1 MNQISPEDQARV
13 DAIETALLARW
24 PENRIAPTLE
34 RIQALVDALGSPQLS
49 YPTIHIGGTNGK
61 TTTSRMVDSLLF
73 SMGLRTG
80 RFTSPHLETYR
91 ERIAINGEP
100 IEPKELI
107 FAYNDIAAYFDFIDS
122 KFDNPVS
129 FFEAVTAL
137 AFAAFAEH
145 PIDIGIIEVGMG
157 GEWDATN
164 VVQADVSVITPIG
177 LDHMEYLGDT
187 LVEIASTK
195 AGIIKEGGFAVLSQQ
210 EPEVAVELLRKAAEV
225 GADVA
230 REGLEY
236 SVLSRAVAIGGQLVT
251 IQGLKGVYDE
261 IFIPLHGKH
270 QASNAAAALVAVEV
284 FFGENDLDIDAVR
297 EGFAQVKSPGRC
309 EVFHRDPT
317 IILDAA
323 HNPHGSIA
331 LVETIESEFT
341 FDEIIGVVGVMGD
354 KDARGILVNIEKFM
368 DSIIVTKNSSHRAL
382 DVSDLEAL
390 AIEIF
395 GPDRVYSSPHLDAAL
410 EKALQDSVRPLSD
423 ESLGI
428 VVTGSVVTVGE
439 ARTYIKSKFAGK
451 AEKAERKVG
460 DK

>member
-1 MNQISPEDQARV
+1 MMKKISAEDQERV
-13 DAIETALLARW
+13 DAIEAALLARW

-61 TTTSRMVDSLLF
+61 TTTSRMIDSLLF

-100 IEPKELI
+100 IDPKELI
-107 FAYNDIAAYFDFIDS
+107 FTYNDIAAYFDFIDS

-164 VVQADVSVITPIG
+164 VIKADVSVITPIG
-177 LDHMEYLGDT
+177 LDHMEYLGNT

-195 AGIIKEGGFAVLSQQ
+195 AGIIKEGGFAVLAQQ

-236 SVLSRAVAIGGQLVT
+236 SVLSRAVAIGGQLLT

-270 QASNAAAALVAVEV
+270 QASNAAAALVAVEI
-284 FFGENDLDIDAVR
+284 FFGENELDIDAVR
-297 EGFAQVKSPGRC
+297 EGFAQVRSPGRC
-309 EVFHRDPT
+309 EVIHRDPT

-354 KDARGILVNIEKFM
+354 KDVRGILVNFEKFM
-368 DSIIVTKNSSHRAL
+368 DSIIVTKNSSSRSME
-382 DVSDLEAL
+382 VSDLANL

-395 GPDRVYSSPHLDAAL
+395 GADRVFSAPTL
-410 EKALQDSVRPLSD
+410 ESAIKKAIKDLVRPLSD
-423 ESLGI
+423 DTLGI
-428 VVTGSVVTVGE
+428 VITGSVVTVGE
-439 ARTYIKSKFAGK
+439 ARTYIKDNF
-451 AEKAERKVG
+451 AEKDAGER
-460 DK
+460 

>member
-1 MNQISPEDQARV
+1 
-13 DAIETALLARW
+13 
-24 PENRIAPTLE
+24 
-34 RIQALVDALGSPQLS
+34 
-49 YPTIHIGGTNGK
+49 
-61 TTTSRMVDSLLF
+61 
-73 SMGLRTG
+73 MGLRTG

-100 IEPKELI
+100 IDPKDLI
-107 FAYNDIAAYFDFIDS
+107 FTYNDIAAYFDFIDS

-164 VVQADVSVITPIG
+164 VVKADVSIITPIG
-177 LDHMEYLGDT
+177 LDHMEYLGNT
-187 LVEIASTK
+187 LTEIASTK

-230 REGLEY
+230 REGVEY
-236 SVLSRAVAIGGQLVT
+236 SVIARAVAIGGQLLT

-284 FFGENDLDIDAVR
+284 FFGENELDIDAVR

-309 EVFHRDPT
+309 EVIHRDPT

-323 HNPHGSIA
+323 HNPHGSVA
-331 LVETIESEFT
+331 LHQTLDSEFT

-354 KDARGILVNIEKFM
+354 KDARGILVNFEKFM
-368 DSIIVTKNSSHRAL
+368 DSIIVTKNSSHRAM
-382 DVSDLEAL
+382 DVSDLEKL
-390 AIEIF
+390 SIEIF
-395 GPDRVYSSPHLDAAL
+395 GADRVHSAPNLEAAI
-410 EKALQDSVRPLSD
+410 EKALKDSIRPLSD

-439 ARTYIKSKFAGK
+439 ARTYVKNKFLKKETG
-451 AEKAERKVG
+451 EK
-460 DK
+460 

>member
-1 MNQISPEDQARV
+1 MKKISAEDQERV
-13 DAIETALLARW
+13 DAIEAALLARW

-61 TTTSRMVDSLLF
+61 TTTSRMIDSLLF

-100 IEPKELI
+100 IDPKELI
-107 FAYNDIAAYFDFIDS
+107 FTYNDIAAYFDFIDS

-164 VVQADVSVITPIG
+164 VIRADVSVITPIG
-177 LDHMEYLGDT
+177 LDHMEYLGNT

-195 AGIIKEGGFAVLSQQ
+195 AGIIKEGGFAVLAQQ

-236 SVLSRAVAIGGQLVT
+236 SVLSRAVAIGGQLLT

-270 QASNAAAALVAVEV
+270 QASNAAAALVAVEI
-284 FFGENDLDIDAVR
+284 FFGENELDIDAVR
-297 EGFAQVKSPGRC
+297 EGFAQVRSPGRC
-309 EVFHRDPT
+309 EVIHRDPT

-354 KDARGILVNIEKFM
+354 KDVRGILVNFEKFM
-368 DSIIVTKNSSHRAL
+368 DSIIVTKNSSSRSME
-382 DVSDLEAL
+382 VSDLANL

-395 GPDRVYSSPHLDAAL
+395 GADRVFSAPTL
-410 EKALQDSVRPLSD
+410 ESAIKKAIKDLVRPLSD
-423 ESLGI
+423 DTLGI
-428 VVTGSVVTVGE
+428 VITGSVVTVGE
-439 ARTYIKSKFAGK
+439 ARTYIKDKFA
-451 AEKAERKVG
+451 EKDAGER
-460 DK
+460 